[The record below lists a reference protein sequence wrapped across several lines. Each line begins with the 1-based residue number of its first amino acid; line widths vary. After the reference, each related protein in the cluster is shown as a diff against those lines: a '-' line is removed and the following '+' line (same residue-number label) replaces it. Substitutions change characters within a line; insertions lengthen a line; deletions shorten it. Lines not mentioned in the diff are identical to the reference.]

1 MSSEF
6 IAIVIVFALLLS
18 ITAGVLNLPY
28 FKGKIGEKAIHDIL
42 LTLSD
47 EYHVWKDIVIQNN
60 GYSVQIDH
68 LVISPYGI
76 FVIETKNYRGG
87 IYGDE
92 DSQEWKQ
99 IIVTPVRYK
108 SSFKTYTYVT
118 KNFFYNPIKQN
129 ASHIRALAHLLHMPM
144 NAFNSIVVFLNGAE
158 LKCNTTT
165 PVIYSWQLYNVIK
178 DHVWKVMS
186 MDEVIRLASIV
197 NMASIENENT
207 RKEHVRKA
215 NAARVKYNSHIN
227 QGICPRC
234 GGSLVERQ
242 GKYGTFLGCSN
253 YPSCKFTL
261 SHG

>member
-76 FVIETKNYRGG
+76 FVIETKNYRGD

-118 KNFFYNPIKQN
+118 KN
-129 ASHIRALAHLLHMPM
+129 LL
-144 NAFNSIVVFLNGAE
+144 
-158 LKCNTTT
+158 
-165 PVIYSWQLYNVIK
+165 
-178 DHVWKVMS
+178 
-186 MDEVIRLASIV
+186 
-197 NMASIENENT
+197 
-207 RKEHVRKA
+207 
-215 NAARVKYNSHIN
+215 
-227 QGICPRC
+227 
-234 GGSLVERQ
+234 
-242 GKYGTFLGCSN
+242 
-253 YPSCKFTL
+253 
-261 SHG
+261 